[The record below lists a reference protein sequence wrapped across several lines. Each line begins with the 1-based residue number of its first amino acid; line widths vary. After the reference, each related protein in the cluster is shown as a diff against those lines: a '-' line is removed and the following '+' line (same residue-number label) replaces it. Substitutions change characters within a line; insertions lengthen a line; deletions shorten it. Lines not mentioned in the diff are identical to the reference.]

1 MARILDV
8 TPDQYHELE
17 HFSASLA
24 KELRAK
30 SPLHAKH
37 RRGKKP
43 SKLLDRGAVIHRL
56 VLGKGRDYVPV
67 DANDWRTKDAKAE
80 RDAIRAQGLTPVL
93 QSDLTEYSE
102 AAVKMRAE
110 LERRGIKLDGESEVA
125 VEWTDGD
132 VLCKS
137 MFDHVWM
144 KRGLILD
151 LKVTEN
157 ANPTSVERTA
167 ENLGYAIQAA
177 AYMRALTKLRPELA
191 GRVDFLFA
199 FCEPE
204 APWAVN
210 ICRPDGAFRELGER
224 RWDHAVAAW
233 SACLKTNIWPAY
245 GQGVNPLSPPA
256 WALNRED
263 YAA

>member
-8 TPDQYHELE
+8 TPEQYHELE
-17 HFSASLA
+17 HFSSTLA
-24 KELRAK
+24 KLVSAR
-30 SPLHAKH
+30 SPLHA
-37 RRGKKP
+37 RVACGKKP
-43 SKLLDRGAVIHRL
+43 SKNLDRGSVIHRL
-56 VLGKGRDYVPV
+56 VLGKGRDYVAV
-67 DANDWRTKDAKAE
+67 DADDWRTKKAKEE

-93 QSDLTEYSE
+93 QCDLTDYTE
-102 AAVKMRAE
+102 AALKMRTQ
-110 LERRGIKLDGESEVA
+110 LERRGLKLDGESEVA
-125 VEWTDGD
+125 VEWHDGD

-144 KRGLILD
+144 KRGVILD

-157 ANPTSVERTA
+157 AHPTSVERTA

-177 AYMRALTKLRPELA
+177 AYTRALTALRPQLA
-191 GRVDFLFA
+191 GRVEFLFA
-199 FCEPE
+199 FCEPDD
-204 APWAVN
+204 PWAVN

-224 RWDHAVAAW
+224 RWHRAVATWAECI
-233 SACLKTNIWPAY
+233 ATNNWPAY